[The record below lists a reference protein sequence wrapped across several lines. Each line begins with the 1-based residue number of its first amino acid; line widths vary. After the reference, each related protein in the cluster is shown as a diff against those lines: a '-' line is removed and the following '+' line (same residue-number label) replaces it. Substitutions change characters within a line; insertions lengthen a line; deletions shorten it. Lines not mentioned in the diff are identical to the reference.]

1 MADPRIHLYHNLSA
15 LLAAGVPINRALTA
29 AMPRGRLGRLFFD
42 IAASVS
48 KSESLAEA
56 VESRRRR
63 FEPLDVTLIRVGED
77 TGNLSEVLAMLAEW
91 YTFRQQIRRVIGS
104 GLVLPALMVHLLA
117 LLAPVPSFALGGW
130 DVKGYVTGVVMILAM
145 FYIPAAAILAV
156 LYLTPKRGLL
166 RTLLD
171 TFVYGLPI
179 LGRAVRDLSLSR
191 YSKVFGIALKS
202 GLPIVK
208 SAELALDIAPNAVVR
223 RALCGS
229 LAAVK
234 KGNEMSEGFSRRLP
248 GEFLELWKVGE
259 ETGDL
264 DECAIRLG
272 KLFGQA
278 ADRGFQT
285 VAEWTPRLVY
295 AIVAGVM
302 VYHILKGFSHI
313 YGSLGTFESF

>member
-1 MADPRIHLYHNLSA
+1 MADPRIHLYHNLST
-15 LLAAGVPINRALTA
+15 LLAAGVPIHRALTA
-29 AMPRGRLGRLFFD
+29 AAPRGRIGRLFSE

-56 VESRRRR
+56 VASRRRR
-63 FEPLDVTLIRVGED
+63 FAPLDVTLICVGEE
-77 TGNLSEVLAMLAEW
+77 TGNLAEVFAMLAEW
-91 YTFRQQIRRVIGS
+91 YTFGQRIRRVIGS
-104 GLVLPALMVHLLA
+104 GILLPALMVHLLA

-130 DVKGYVTGVVMILAM
+130 DIENYIEGVIMILAL
-145 FYIPAAAILAV
+145 FYIPTAILLGV
-156 LYLTPKRGLL
+156 IYLTPKRGPL
-166 RTLLD
+166 RTALD
-171 TFVYGLPI
+171 TFVYALPV

-208 SAELALDIAPNAVVR
+208 SAELALTIAPNAVVR

-264 DECAIRLG
+264 DECTIRLG
-272 KLFGQA
+272 KLFGEA
-278 ADRGFQT
+278 ADRGFQA
-285 VAEWTPRLVY
+285 VAAWTPRLVY

-302 VYHILKGFSHI
+302 VYHILKGFSQI
-313 YGSLGTFESF
+313 YGNLITD

>member
-1 MADPRIHLYHNLSA
+1 MADPRIQLYHNLST
-15 LLAAGVPINRALTA
+15 LLAAGVPLHRALTA
-29 AMPRGRLGRLFFD
+29 APPRGRFGRLFAE

-48 KSESLAEA
+48 HSESLAEA

-63 FEPLDVTLIRVGED
+63 FEPLDATLIRVGED
-77 TGNLSEVLAMLAEW
+77 TGNLAEVFAMLAEW

-104 GLVLPALMVHLLA
+104 GLVLPAVMVHLLA
-117 LLAPVPSFALGGW
+117 LLAPVPSYALGGW
-130 DVKGYVTGVVMILAM
+130 DIRGYVVGVVMILAM
-145 FYIPAAAILAV
+145 FYLPTAVILGV
-156 LYLTPKRGLL
+156 IYLTPKRGLL
-166 RTLLD
+166 RAWLD
-171 TFVYGLPI
+171 TFVYTVPV

-208 SAELALDIAPNAVVR
+208 SAELALDIASNAVVR
-223 RALCGS
+223 CALRGG

-234 KGNEMSEGFSRRLP
+234 KGNQMSEGFSRRLP

-264 DECAIRLG
+264 DDCALRLG
-272 KLFGQA
+272 KLFGEN
-278 ADRGFQT
+278 ADRGFQS
-285 VAEWTPRLVY
+285 VAAWTPRLVY

-313 YGSLGTFESF
+313 YGNLGTLEL